1 MTTVDSFQQTVA
13 SGWIVIIDGVIL
25 SIIDGWK
32 GRGERSMLARLM
44 IDSLALP
51 R

>member
-32 GRGERSMLARLM
+32 GRGERRTGEEQDECGEDRQS
-44 IDSLALP
+44 
-51 R
+51 